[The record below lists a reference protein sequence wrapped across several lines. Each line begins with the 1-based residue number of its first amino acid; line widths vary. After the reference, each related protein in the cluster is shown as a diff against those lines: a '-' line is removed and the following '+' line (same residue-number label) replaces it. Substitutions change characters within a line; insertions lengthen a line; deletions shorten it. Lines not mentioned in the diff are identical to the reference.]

1 MPQAVQRKI
10 AAYFGMESANPGNRD
25 RLRVMDRIEHGRALS
40 YVFARQGWPMTLL
53 FVTLAMLVPLV
64 GPITANGYQAV
75 VARHVARHG
84 DREWPLFDFERLAD
98 YLLRGLRVFV
108 VSLVAG
114 VIILPVAFV
123 VVWVTV
129 IVSALLAAA
138 GGEHGA
144 VTTCIGF
151 VLMAISIALF
161 LALIFGAMALVTP
174 LWLQAGINPD
184 LSGALDF
191 AFLRDFLKRV
201 GREVLIA
208 HLVMVGIH
216 IGLMVAGLLACFV
229 GVFPAIGLMM
239 LVQAHL
245 YGQLYALYLERGG
258 REIPEAL
265 PPRTTP
271 QPA

>member
-1 MPQAVQRKI
+1 MT
-10 AAYFGMESANPGNRD
+10 
-25 RLRVMDRIEHGRALS
+25 RIDHGRAVS
-40 YVFARQGWPMTLL
+40 YVFEREGWPMTLL

-64 GPITANGYQAV
+64 GPITVNGFQAV
-75 VARHVARHG
+75 LARHVASHG
-84 DREWPLFDFERLAD
+84 DREWPIFDLDRLAD
-98 YLLRGLRVFV
+98 YLMRGLRMFV

-114 VIILPVAFV
+114 VLILPVAFV

-129 IVSALLAAA
+129 VVSALLAAA

-151 VLMAISIALF
+151 VLMAISFALF

-184 LSGALDF
+184 FAGAFDLG
-191 AFLRDFLKRV
+191 FLRDFLKRV
-201 GREVLIA
+201 GREVVIA
-208 HLVMVGIH
+208 HVVLVGIH
-216 IGLMVAGLLACFV
+216 LGLLVAGLLACLV

-258 REIPEAL
+258 RPIPETA
-265 PPRTTP
+265 PSRPAA

>member
-1 MPQAVQRKI
+1 M
-10 AAYFGMESANPGNRD
+10 S
-25 RLRVMDRIEHGRALS
+25 RIEHGRAVS
-40 YVFARQGWPMTLL
+40 YVFARPGWPMTLL
-53 FVTLAMLVPLV
+53 FVTLGTLIPLV
-64 GPITANGYQAV
+64 GPMVVQGYQAV
-75 VARHVARHG
+75 IARHVARQG
-84 DREWPLFDFERLAD
+84 DRDWPLFDFDRLAD
-98 YLLRGLRVFV
+98 YLMRGLRMFV
-108 VSLVAG
+108 VSLLAG
-114 VIILPVAFV
+114 VVILPVAFV

-144 VTTCIGF
+144 VTTCVGL
-151 VLMAISIALF
+151 VLMAISIVLF

-184 LSGALDF
+184 FAGAFDF
-191 AFLRDFLKRV
+191 GFLRDFLKRV

-208 HLVMVGIH
+208 HVVMVGIH
-216 IGLMVAGLLACFV
+216 LGLMVAGLLACFV

-258 REIPEAL
+258 GPIPESA
-265 PPRTTP
+265 PPRTNP

>member
-1 MPQAVQRKI
+1 MT
-10 AAYFGMESANPGNRD
+10 
-25 RLRVMDRIEHGRALS
+25 RIEHGRAVS
-40 YVFARQGWPMTLL
+40 YVFARPEWPMTLL
-53 FVTLAMLVPLV
+53 FVTLGTLVPLV
-64 GPITANGYQAV
+64 GPMVVQGYQAV
-75 VARHVARHG
+75 IARHVARQG
-84 DREWPLFDFERLAD
+84 DRDWPLFDFDRLAD
-98 YLLRGLRVFV
+98 YLMRGMRTFV

-114 VIILPVAFV
+114 VVILPVAFV

-129 IVSALLAAA
+129 IVSALLADA

-144 VTTCIGF
+144 ITTCIGL

-184 LSGALDF
+184 FAGAFDF
-191 AFLRDFLKRV
+191 GFLRDFLKRV

-208 HLVMVGIH
+208 HVVMVGIH
-216 IGLMVAGLLACFV
+216 LGLMVAGLLACFV

-258 REIPEAL
+258 RPIPESA
-265 PPRTTP
+265 PPRATP
-271 QPA
+271 PPA